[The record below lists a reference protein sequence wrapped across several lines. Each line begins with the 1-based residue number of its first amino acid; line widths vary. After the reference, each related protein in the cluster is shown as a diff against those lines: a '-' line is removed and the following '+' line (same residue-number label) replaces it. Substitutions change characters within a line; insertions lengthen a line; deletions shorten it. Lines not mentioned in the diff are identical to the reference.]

1 MHNQTLTIPQHADP
15 VARGLLLALLAALLW
30 VAIAAPST
38 PTATAAIV
46 VLPTQP
52 LVAPPLAPRLGQ
64 LAAQPTALPT
74 PMPPALP
81 TPMPTPLPTEPPP
94 TPETR
99 VSASEAAQPTTPPPA
114 EGPALVASGP
124 MVPPGEQHVHQEP
137 GGTYITVGASALRY
151 YVNANGSVTEVR
163 LPGVD
168 TAANGADLSVTTP
181 PEPTALPAPQPSSP
195 NGYRPRAGYRPKP

>member
-30 VAIAAPST
+30 VALAAPST
-38 PTATAAIV
+38 PASAAIV

-64 LAAQPTALPT
+64 LAAQPTALPS
-74 PMPPALP
+74 
-81 TPMPTPLPTEPPP
+81 PMPTAILTALPTEPPLP
-94 TPETR
+94 APETAL
-99 VSASEAAQPTTPPPA
+99 SASEAAQPTTPPPA
-114 EGPALVASGP
+114 EPPALVAVGS

-137 GGTYITVGASALRY
+137 GGTYITVGTSALRY
-151 YVNANGSVTEVR
+151 YVDVNGSVTEVR
-163 LPGVD
+163 LPGAD
-168 TAANGADLSVTTP
+168 TSAEGADLSVTTP
-181 PEPTALPAPQPSSP
+181 PEPTATPAPQPSSP